1 MIKKSSDLKKIN
13 TNLNLQHLPQWPTGG
28 ARIFK
33 EKWARAGNREQIGWK
48 FGIGKEKM
56 QLKFGKVKNKKNK
69 KLLCMLT
76 WTQKGYFE
84 QLFEK

>member
-13 TNLNLQHLPQWPTGG
+13 TNLNLQRLPQWPTGG

-48 FGIGKEKM
+48 
-56 QLKFGKVKNKKNK
+56 L
-69 KLLCMLT
+69 
-76 WTQKGYFE
+76 
-84 QLFEK
+84 